1 MKRRAHIESGM
12 LNPLHFRSL
21 SPLTGVQLRKKLEP
35 LDNRAATSRVEAGME
50 LVRDVVPPDS
60 EMASVH
66 QSEVPP
72 WAESYEIASTEMD
85 GQ

>member
-1 MKRRAHIESGM
+1 
-12 LNPLHFRSL
+12 
-21 SPLTGVQLRKKLEP
+21 
-35 LDNRAATSRVEAGME
+35 ME

-85 GQ
+85 GQYLGLLGVVGRS